1 MKSTKYPT
9 ESGRSAFWLRI
20 QTGAFRSISFDRIGS
35 IWRHLLNTEQK
46 SVNYKFFQPKCEEN
60 SNDVTYNE
68 IINVNYDVKY
78 ASKPVQTQT

>member
-1 MKSTKYPT
+1 
-9 ESGRSAFWLRI
+9 
-20 QTGAFRSISFDRIGS
+20 
-35 IWRHLLNTEQK
+35 
-46 SVNYKFFQPKCEEN
+46 VNYKFFQPKCEEN